1 MAKKPQSDDTSIS
14 DVAKAGGQ
22 VAKTAAKVVAGAA
35 VAATTAVLDNM
46 SRALRSGQQTGETG
60 QEAPQESDSAKVPGR
75 KRSAA
80 KKKKA
85 RRSAPKKK
93 GAMKASK
100 KKARRR
106 R

>member
-46 SRALRSGQQTGETG
+46 SRALRSGQQTGVTG
-60 QEAPQESDSAKVPGR
+60 QEAPQEGDSARVPGR

-85 RRSAPKKK
+85 GRSAPKKK
-93 GAMKASK
+93 GAKASK

>member
-1 MAKKPQSDDTSIS
+1 MAKKPQSDETSIS

-46 SRALRSGQQTGETG
+46 SRALRSGQQTGVTG
-60 QEAPQESDSAKVPGR
+60 QEALQEGDSGRVPGR

-80 KKKKA
+80 KKKK
-85 RRSAPKKK
+85 
-93 GAMKASK
+93 
-100 KKARRR
+100 KKAIRAARKMKGTVKA
-106 R
+106 

>member
-46 SRALRSGQQTGETG
+46 SRALRSG
-60 QEAPQESDSAKVPGR
+60 
-75 KRSAA
+75 
-80 KKKKA
+80 
-85 RRSAPKKK
+85 
-93 GAMKASK
+93 
-100 KKARRR
+100 
-106 R
+106 